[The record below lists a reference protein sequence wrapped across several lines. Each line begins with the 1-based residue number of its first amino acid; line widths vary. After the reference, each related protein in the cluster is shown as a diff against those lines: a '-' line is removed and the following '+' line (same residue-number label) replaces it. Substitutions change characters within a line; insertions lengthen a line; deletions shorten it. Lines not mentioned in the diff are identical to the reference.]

1 MSAMSSRFSPRQ
13 NAESTASRNDNAPKM
28 SLVAQFDDFCRRV
41 ANDDDEVLYTMLD
54 FVRNQEACRQRWEAA
69 EKCCSRLAEDNESLV
84 LVNSELEA
92 KLRYTRDVLE
102 REVQRRLK
110 CEAHLRALNREHHMV
125 TVLKSVLSQDNF
137 ASTVADKSV
146 QSVLSPTGTTLSS
159 EAHHSRETASRDI
172 SGEAHHMLLELFVLK
187 LSLLELSFLDLL
199 LLDQPHLDQY
209 QRHQAHLGLI
219 IPELSALLLLFLDLL
234 PLDHLGH
241 CHRYQA
247 LQELVLSVQPL
258 LELSPAEL
266 SLLDWPPTRFLFH
279 GELLGLVALGWTIS
293 GLPPPSLLD
302 LPVPSAL
309 LLLLLLL
316 LPNKVL
322 LGSVLLLPRF
332 TSSSQIP
339 ERRAFATV
347 PARLVGRGEVY
358 ATTMTVVAGE
368 PGYVA
373 TVTSQMEGSI
383 GSSSSSQQ
391 RFRRFHSGPALLVQH
406 SSQKTTKAATSAVRP
421 SRSSLDESGVEE
433 ESGFVSRLERM
444 GPLNRSTPLPEA
456 SQQQRQ
462 QHTFVSRPA
471 VNPEN
476 CIACDKRIR
485 FYKASFQCGA
495 CGVVCHPECESLVP
509 LPCGLGA
516 PPRVARGA
524 SGGAAAK
531 SGAGVLAD
539 YAPSEPPFVP
549 PVVVHCIREVER
561 RCLHERGPLY
571 GSAAPPEE
579 VDALLGQLL
588 SGRDLPDLSDCSLP
602 VVCGALMKF
611 LATLRETVVT
621 KSVWPLLAKAAVT
634 GDEDKENRIWKF
646 VDATRQLPVVNR
658 AVLSMLL
665 VHLRGVS
672 TTSLGGD
679 GRSLD
684 ELAAVFAPVVVGCST
699 SSPST
704 EARERDRP
712 LQDLERRLKIACVSR
727 WTDVVKRKI
736 KRSIGVGSMEPGNKK

>member
-172 SGEAHHMLLELFVLK
+172 SGEAHHMLLDPV
-187 LSLLELSFLDLL
+187 
-199 LLDQPHLDQY
+199 P
-209 QRHQAHLGLI
+209 
-219 IPELSALLLLFLDLL
+219 L
-234 PLDHLGH
+234 PWRTAGTGGTGLDHFGSAATKSPGPPRSKRTVAAAATAAAKQSSPGLG
-241 CHRYQA
+241 
-247 LQELVLSVQPL
+247 
-258 LELSPAEL
+258 PA
-266 SLLDWPPTRFLFH
+266 P
-279 GELLGLVALGWTIS
+279 A
-293 GLPPPSLLD
+293 
-302 LPVPSAL
+302 
-309 LLLLLLL
+309 
-316 LPNKVL
+316 KVHFE
-322 LGSVLLLPRF
+322 VCI
-332 TSSSQIP
+332 SQIP